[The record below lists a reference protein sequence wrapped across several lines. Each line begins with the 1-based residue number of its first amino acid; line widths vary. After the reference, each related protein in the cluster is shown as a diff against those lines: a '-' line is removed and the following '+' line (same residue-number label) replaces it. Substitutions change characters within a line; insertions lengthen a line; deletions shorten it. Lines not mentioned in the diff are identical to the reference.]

1 MQSTSYKIRPIWP
14 RLMKVVLNWLYL
26 VAGGLLAVSITFFKS
41 KCSRKK
47 MVYNM
52 SCKYIKVQPI
62 GPLHMGCITAL
73 TLSDPGGGPFC
84 PTLEYIVCQSFLDGR
99 FKTNTR

>member
-1 MQSTSYKIRPIWP
+1 
-14 RLMKVVLNWLYL
+14 
-26 VAGGLLAVSITFFKS
+26 
-41 KCSRKK
+41 

-73 TLSDPGGGPFC
+73 KETNL
-84 PTLEYIVCQSFLDGR
+84 I
-99 FKTNTR
+99 KTMDSESETGQF